1 MPPATSTCSLS
12 SPSAFHR
19 KRRSLISAN
28 ITDTYQPSRPSISLT
43 TGFAH
48 GQTPDSTSVTLRLTR
63 AELQTLRDL
72 VKSYQGPILAD
83 SVRASLIRKLDAAW
97 DDLKDTEDDAVVQQR
112 VNGQQVCFEIILV
125 LSNLR

>member
-1 MPPATSTCSLS
+1 MAKPQT
-12 SPSAFHR
+12 
-19 KRRSLISAN
+19 
-28 ITDTYQPSRPSISLT
+28 QPSI
-43 TGFAH
+43 
-48 GQTPDSTSVTLRLTR
+48 TLRLTR

-112 VNGQQVCFEIILV
+112 VNGQQHEEEEKMDQDQACPRSSPPGVSASSTSSSPFEGCPG
-125 LSNLR
+125 SDGH